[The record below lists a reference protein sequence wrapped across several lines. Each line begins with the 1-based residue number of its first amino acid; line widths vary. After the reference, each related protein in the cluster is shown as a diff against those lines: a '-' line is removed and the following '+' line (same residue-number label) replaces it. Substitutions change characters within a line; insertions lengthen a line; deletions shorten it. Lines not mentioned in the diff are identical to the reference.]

1 MKLYIPAMY
10 EKKPNF
16 LHFAVLQITPFFHI
30 NSKSTQFTPDRQHSK
45 TILSIDERGSKID
58 RNNVFD
64 CLMAIKIYVSNYF
77 YLCTSIV
84 LTFSI
89 AAYPVFCINPKLLKW
104 LVTYRS
110 LVTLWKH
117 CNFGAFVVI
126 C

>member
-30 NSKSTQFTPDRQHSK
+30 NSKNTQFTPDRQHSK

-64 CLMAIKIYVSNYF
+64 CLMAIKNYVSNYF

-89 AAYPVFCINPKLLKW
+89 AAYPVFLYKSKITQVASDLQKFS
-104 LVTYRS
+104 YS
-110 LVTLWKH
+110 LEAL
-117 CNFGAFVVI
+117 
-126 C
+126 